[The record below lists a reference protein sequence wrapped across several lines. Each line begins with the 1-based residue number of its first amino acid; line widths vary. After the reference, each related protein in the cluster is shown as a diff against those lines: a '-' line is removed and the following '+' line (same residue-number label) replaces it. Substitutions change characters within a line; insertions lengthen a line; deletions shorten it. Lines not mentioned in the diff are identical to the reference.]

1 MQTIVKFTDS
11 EIAAGW
17 RIENRKFVR
26 PISDATKKAIAEF
39 NKIMK
44 EATNQ
49 HIREM
54 TRSEWER
61 SNEEMIP

>member
-17 RIENRKFVR
+17 RIENGKFVR

-44 EATNQ
+44 EAANQ